1 LGYSGTISCRG
12 SAYYDRGKGRI
23 WMDRVTCTGSES
35 RLSSCTFSGWAR
47 HSSVCDHSDDAG
59 VGCKLYWPYNKPHLT
74 CILKLFKITVCR

>member
-59 VGCKLYWPYNKPHLT
+59 VAYTFQLLRFRTYNWWKWNL
-74 CILKLFKITVCR
+74 